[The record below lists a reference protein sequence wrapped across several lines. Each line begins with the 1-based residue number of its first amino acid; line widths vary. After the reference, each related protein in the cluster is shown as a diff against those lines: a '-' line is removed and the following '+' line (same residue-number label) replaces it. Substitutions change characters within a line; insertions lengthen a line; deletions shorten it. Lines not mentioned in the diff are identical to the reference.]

1 MISDG
6 DWAAPFLHLWAVFGF
21 CWNSVSHLDIRRLIL
36 EHGRWFYLI
45 TFVWTFVEGETFV
58 IFAASFAAQGLLNPF
73 ILLLSAWLGSF
84 SGDQAY
90 FYIGRRFGGQLLQR
104 YPRWRA
110 GVDTALGFLRRYSTS
125 FVLTFRFTYG
135 IRNFSSFAMG
145 MSGLSWRRF
154 LRLNFIA
161 AGLWAI
167 TFIAAGYLLG
177 HVFGAA
183 LGEFADSFGL
193 VIVVATALVIMH
205 RVQKRRLVPP
215 RGAFEAT
222 PPS

>member
-90 FYIGRRFGGQLLQR
+90 FYIGRRFGGSSCSAI
-104 YPRWRA
+104 RA
-110 GVDTALGFLRRYSTS
+110 GAPASTRPS
-125 FVLTFRFTYG
+125 A
-135 IRNFSSFAMG
+135 FSG
-145 MSGLSWRRF
+145 
-154 LRLNFIA
+154 
-161 AGLWAI
+161 
-167 TFIAAGYLLG
+167 
-177 HVFGAA
+177 
-183 LGEFADSFGL
+183 
-193 VIVVATALVIMH
+193 ATA
-205 RVQKRRLVPP
+205 R
-215 RGAFEAT
+215 A
-222 PPS
+222 SC